1 MKDNEL
7 ALGKHKMKPL
17 ISPHKTWEGS
27 IGATVTSLLLVIL
40 AAQIVQRYTQITN
53 LFSRFYNLNSKK

>member
-1 MKDNEL
+1 M
-7 ALGKHKMKPL
+7 APT

-40 AAQIVQRYTQITN
+40 AAKLVQRYTQITN
-53 LFSRFYNLNSKK
+53 LFSRFYNLNSIK

>member
-7 ALGKHKMKPL
+7 ALGKHKMAPT

-27 IGATVTSLLLVIL
+27 IGATVTYLLLVNL

-53 LFSRFYNLNSKK
+53 LFSRFYTLNSIK

>member
-7 ALGKHKMKPL
+7 ALGKHKMTP
-17 ISPHKTWEGS
+17 IINPHKTWEGS
-27 IGATVTSLLLVIL
+27 IGATVTCLLLVNL
-40 AAQIVQRYTQITN
+40 AAKLVQRYTRITN

>member
-7 ALGKHKMKPL
+7 ALGKYKMKPI

-27 IGATVTSLLLVIL
+27 IGGTVTCLLLVIL
-40 AAQIVQRYTQITN
+40 AAKLVQRYTQITN
-53 LFSRFYNLNSKK
+53 LFSRFYNLNSIK

>member
-7 ALGKHKMKPL
+7 ALGKHKMAPT

-27 IGATVTSLLLVIL
+27 IGATVTCLLLVNL

-53 LFSRFYNLNSKK
+53 